1 MTKSYSDETKAAVL
15 AALLEGQAVG
25 KVAKDY
31 KIPVGTVK
39 SWKSRTVNG
48 DSVAT
53 VATEKKSEIGDLL
66 YEYLKVSLRA
76 LKSQAEL
83 FGDKEWLKKQPASD
97 TAVLHGIQTDKA
109 IRLLEAFGKSDDSD
123 TDAED

>member
-1 MTKSYSDETKAAVL
+1 MSKSYSDETKAAVL
-15 AALLEGQAVG
+15 AALLGGQAVG
-25 KVAKDY
+25 KVADDY

-39 SWKSRTVNG
+39 SWKSRTMNG
-48 DSVAT
+48 ESVAT

-66 YEYLKVSLRA
+66 YQYLKVSLVA
-76 LKSQAEL
+76 LRSQAEL
-83 FGDKEWLKKQPASD
+83 FGDKEWLKKQPAAD
-97 TAVLHGIQTDKA
+97 TALLHGIQTDKA